1 MSGTGN
7 YRTQHVMDTNI
18 VCEGR
23 DKGLSVSCYVD
34 NRGDVIVYLDNLT
47 LRTDWNGAVELSECL
62 GQAAQKLQ
70 NLGWDEEVGDSE
82 GDEQVVTR
90 VVTDIPQRGSRP
102 EMREQSETQRV
113 DIWNPNDPS
122 NW

>member
-1 MSGTGN
+1 
-7 YRTQHVMDTNI
+7 MDTTI
-18 VCEGR
+18 TCEGK

-47 LRTDWNGAVELSECL
+47 LRTDYKGAVELSECL
-62 GQAAQKLQ
+62 DQAAQKLQ
-70 NLGWDEEVGDSE
+70 NLGWGEEVGDSE
-82 GDEQVVTR
+82 GDEQVVTH
-90 VVTDIPQRGSRP
+90 VVTDIPALGRKHASRGP
-102 EMREQSETQRV
+102 SETQRV